1 MAAPRPRGRRVLL
14 LGRVVTL
21 VLVAAG
27 VLGIPVAAQGAEDP
41 WGPDDVVTVAFDPLD
56 ATAEPGSQVS
66 FALRYALADGT
77 VAPLAADQSVR
88 VQASDPSV
96 TFAKNSV
103 GVTVLELTP
112 TDPPQATLFVPSDA
126 PTFRVVAILYKAG
139 VTVSVSAADVAVVG
153 SVPAPGMGGG
163 MPGGASAGAADAVP
177 TGDVSGLQAA
187 FAAAVAVLIIA
198 CPCALGLAT
207 PTALLVG
214 TGRGAQLGVLIRGPE
229 VLENTR
235 RVDTVVLD
243 KTGTVTTGQMR
254 VQAVVGS
261 GASDAEVLAHAGAV
275 EQASE
280 HPVARAIAA
289 TATERLG
296 APAAVT
302 RFRNE
307 RGLGVKGVVDGEQVL
322 VGRLTWLETTLGTTL
337 GLPWLDTF
345 VDEWEQRGATV
356 VGVAWNR
363 QVLGAIAVSDTIRPT
378 SRDAVAAFRRLGIE
392 PVLLTGDNERTA
404 LAVAAEVGITDV
416 TAGVLPE
423 DKVAAIRALQARGRV
438 VAMVGDGVND
448 AAALVQADLG
458 IAMGSGSDV
467 TVEASDLTLV
477 RTDLLA
483 AVDAVRLSRKTLATI
498 RGNLFWA
505 FAYNVCMIPLAALGL
520 LNPMLAGAA
529 MALSSVFVVTNSLR
543 LRRFRSISPDVV
555 APAVAPA
562 APRPRELTTA

>member
-77 VAPLAADQSVR
+77 AAPLAADQSVR

-163 MPGGASAGAADAVP
+163 MPGGGSAGAADTVP
-177 TGDVSGLQAA
+177 SGDVSGLQAA

-243 KTGTVTTGQMR
+243 KTGTVTTGPHALA
-254 VQAVVGS
+254 AVVAQRRVRRRGALAWPVPS
-261 GASDAEVLAHAGAV
+261 STPASTRSPARSPPRPPSARRAGRRVTRLPQRARPRRRGRRRRASD
-275 EQASE
+275 
-280 HPVARAIAA
+280 
-289 TATERLG
+289 
-296 APAAVT
+296 
-302 RFRNE
+302 
-307 RGLGVKGVVDGEQVL
+307 VL
-322 VGRLTWLETTLGTTL
+322 VGRPAWVASRPSAPSSDRA
-337 GLPWLDTF
+337 GLARRVRRRSGSGGAPPLSRVAWDGRL
-345 VDEWEQRGATV
+345 RGALAVPTPC
-356 VGVAWNR
+356 GRPAPE
-363 QVLGAIAVSDTIRPT
+363 AIAE
-378 SRDAVAAFRRLGIE
+378 FRKLGIE
-392 PVLLTGDNERTA
+392 PVLLTGRQRCA
-404 LAVAAEVGITDV
+404 PRSAVAAEVGHHQVHRRGPARRQGRRRSAT
-416 TAGVLPE
+416 
-423 DKVAAIRALQARGRV
+423 LQAQGHV

-483 AVDAVRLSRKTLATI
+483 AVDAIRLSRTH
-498 RGNLFWA
+498 
-505 FAYNVCMIPLAALGL
+505 
-520 LNPMLAGAA
+520 
-529 MALSSVFVVTNSLR
+529 
-543 LRRFRSISPDVV
+543 
-555 APAVAPA
+555 PA
-562 APRPRELTTA
+562 APSAATCSGPSPTTSA